1 VLSAPLLFVTSWYND
16 IVASSIVAPA
26 SMDDT
31 SNLIKGNFAVD
42 ELIAVRAPFWASLL
56 VGEV

>member
-42 ELIAVRAPFWASLL
+42 ELIAVRAPF
-56 VGEV
+56 